1 MKTLIV
7 DDDLAI
13 ADVLAFTMRRAGY
26 EVIVANDGIT
36 ALERWEEH
44 SPDLILLDLNMPKLD
59 GLSVC
64 RRIRSLADT
73 PIIILSVRGEED
85 DIVTG
90 LNLGADDYIVKPFS
104 PRQVI
109 ARVEA
114 VLRRAGTDRVTP
126 GPISLDDITLN
137 PSLLQLKFGQ
147 QEIQLTKLECKLMES
162 LMVNHGQV
170 MTYQILI
177 DEIWGINGGDKVML
191 KQLVYRLRKKMS
203 DVPEKSKMIQT
214 VPSIGY
220 ILKAAHDLD

>member
-44 SPDLILLDLNMPKLD
+44 SPDLILLDLNMPRLD

-64 RRIRSLADT
+64 RRIRSMADT

-137 PSLLQLKFGQ
+137 PSLLQLKIGQ
-147 QEIQLTKLECKLMES
+147 QEIQLTKLECKLMET

-177 DEIWGINGGDKVML
+177 DEIWGMNGGDKVML

-220 ILKAAHDLD
+220 ILKAAQDLD